1 MGNALRLG
9 PSGWLLVARM
19 TLWRVTLPVL
29 RRALNTERL
38 VRLLAA
44 PHSYPRD
51 PGQETLVLAI
61 AGRLW
66 RRSQGTCLERSL
78 AAYRALGRIGASP
91 RFVLAATHDH
101 GSIVGHAWVEVDGRA
116 VLEATDP
123 RARFTALVEFDAAGH
138 PLPAQP

>member
-1 MGNALRLG
+1 MRDVRRVG

-19 TLWRVTLPVL
+19 TLWRLALPVL
-29 RRALNTERL
+29 LRALTTERL

-44 PHSYPRD
+44 PRSQPRD
-51 PGQETLVLAI
+51 PGRERFVLTV

-91 RFVLAATHDH
+91 LLVLAATHDP
-101 GSIVGHAWVEVDGRA
+101 GGIVGHAWVEVDGRA

-123 RARFTALVEFDAAGH
+123 RTRYTALIEFDAAGH
-138 PLPAQP
+138 PLPAQA

>member
-1 MGNALRLG
+1 MRNVGRLG
-9 PSGWLLVARM
+9 SSGWLLVARM
-19 TLWRVTLPVL
+19 TLWRLTLPVL
-29 RRALNTERL
+29 RRALNIERL

-44 PHSYPRD
+44 PRSYPRD
-51 PGQETLVLAI
+51 HDREAVVLAV

-91 RFVLAATHDH
+91 RFVLAAAHDQ
-101 GSIVGHAWVEVDGRA
+101 GNVIGHAWVEVGGRA

-123 RARFTALVEFDAAGH
+123 RTRYTALVEFDAAGR
-138 PLPAQP
+138 LVPAQS

>member
-1 MGNALRLG
+1 MRNGGRLG

-19 TLWRVTLPVL
+19 TLWRLALPVL

-38 VRLLAA
+38 VCLLAA
-44 PHSYPRD
+44 PRSHPRD
-51 PGQETLVLAI
+51 PGRETLVLAV

-78 AAYRALGRIGASP
+78 GAYRALGRIGASP
-91 RFVLAATHDH
+91 RLVLAATHDQ
-101 GSIVGHAWVEVDGRA
+101 GDIVGHAWVEVDGRA
-116 VLEATDP
+116 VLEAGDP
-123 RARFTALVEFDAAGH
+123 RARYTPLVEFDAAGH

>member
-1 MGNALRLG
+1 MRNAGRLG
-9 PSGWLLVARM
+9 PSDWLLLARM

-44 PHSYPRD
+44 PRPYPRD
-51 PGQETLVLAI
+51 PGRETLVLAV

-78 AAYRALGRIGASP
+78 AAYHALGRIGASP
-91 RFVLAATHDH
+91 RFVLAAAHDPD
-101 GSIVGHAWVEVDGRA
+101 GIVGHAWVEVDGRA

-123 RARFTALVEFDAAGH
+123 RTRYTALVEFDAAGR
-138 PLPAQP
+138 LVPAQS